1 MTVQDLIQLDIDF
14 CEKVSKL
21 GATSWANHF
30 SDDGMMIIT
39 TGDPIVSEVK
49 IYEAMK
55 PFFEKKGNTLTWF
68 PENGGL
74 SNEGDLGYTY
84 GKYIRQSIDD
94 QNKKMIETGRYI
106 SIWRKQSNGSYKIEV
121 DFGN

>member
-1 MTVQDLIQLDIDF
+1 MTVQELVKLDIDF

-21 GATSWANHF
+21 GSTAWANQF
-30 SDDGMMIIT
+30 SDDGMMIIS

-68 PENGGL
+68 PENGGI
-74 SNEGDLGYTY
+74 SKDGDLGYTY
-84 GKYIRQSIDD
+84 GKYIRHYTDEHD
-94 QNKKMIETGRYI
+94 KKVTETGRYI
-106 SIWRKQSNGSYKIEV
+106 SIWRRQSNGAYKIEV